1 MVRGCNAVSF
11 QFRGVKCC
19 AGGGQGHGRAGC
31 VSGDTVGSSLKK
43 VCVLT
48 WRSFIVMVHT
58 LHTVHTMVY
67 SKGCDQLM
75 DFLLSLW

>member
-1 MVRGCNAVSF
+1 M
-11 QFRGVKCC
+11 
-19 AGGGQGHGRAGC
+19 
-31 VSGDTVGSSLKK
+31 GSSLKK